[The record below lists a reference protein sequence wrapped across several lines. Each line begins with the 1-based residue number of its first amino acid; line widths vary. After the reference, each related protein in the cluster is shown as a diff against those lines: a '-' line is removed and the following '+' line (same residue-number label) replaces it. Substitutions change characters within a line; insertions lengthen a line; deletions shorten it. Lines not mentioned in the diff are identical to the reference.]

1 MATVTERID
10 GTSIEVKLPG
20 LFSRMKVSFDGRELG
35 VGAKSAKRTQSCSVE
50 YYGAEF
56 VVTLVEKT
64 VPAGFDLTIARN
76 GAVVVSR
83 MVSRSGKEIDARLG
97 GIPKWMFAFPILAGA
112 PIVLHGLIPGAIG
125 GAGAALGYKIVAT
138 HRNDRRKLLTFG
150 ILNIVATWTLIWFV
164 VVGFAMGM
172 VKMGWLRHNEEY
184 LESTVEKTNVD
195 LPMQVDEYT
204 TLTHSRY
211 VDDTLILSYTIASLD
226 PASIDFD
233 TLKSQLQPST
243 CGDEVMSEIIRNG
256 YWLRYEYVAD
266 GSAFGKVDISEADC
280 DP

>member
-20 LFSRMKVSFDGRELG
+20 LFSKMKVSFDGREMG
-35 VGAKSAKRTQSCSVE
+35 IGAKTAKRTKSCTVD

-56 VVTLVEKT
+56 VVTLVERT

-83 MVSRSGKEIDARLG
+83 MVTRSGKEIDARLG
-97 GIPKWMFAFPILAGA
+97 GIPKWMFTFPVLAGT
-112 PIVLHGLIPGAIG
+112 PIFLHGLIPGAIG
-125 GAGAALGYKIVAT
+125 GAGAAIGYKIVAT
-138 HRNDRRKLLTFG
+138 FRDDRRKLFIWG
-150 ILNIVATWTLIWFV
+150 ILNIVATWTLVWFA

-184 LESTVEKTNVD
+184 IQSTVEKTNAE
-195 LPMQVDEYT
+195 LPIQVDEYT

-211 VDDTLILSYTIASLD
+211 VEDTLILSYTVVSLD

-233 TLKSQLQPST
+233 TLKSQLKPTT
-243 CGDEVMSEIIRNG
+243 CADEVMNEIVRNG

-266 GSAFGKVDISEADC
+266 GAAFGKVDISEADC
-280 DP
+280 GK